1 MTHRDNAEVV
11 WFLATRMSLLAS
23 AETTGG
29 AFGLIEG
36 VLPPG
41 FSPPLHVHSREDE
54 PMYVIEGQVTFQ
66 VGDQRFEAGPGRS
79 CSCPKMS
86 PIRSWWKGD
95 APARVLELA
104 LPGGFERFHI
114 EGGRPAEGPGLPAP
128 APPDIVM
135 LDQLAARYG
144 TRHIGPPIEHRFPV
158 DPGWMGAAPGP
169 KLLENIETL

>member
-1 MTHRDNAEVV
+1 MTEATTRTPWMTHRDSTEVV
-11 WFLATRMSLLAS
+11 WFLATRMSLLAT

-29 AFGLIEG
+29 TLGLIEG

-54 PMYVIEGQVTFQ
+54 PTYVIEGQVTFQ
-66 VGDQRFEAGPGRS
+66 VGDQRFEAGPGS
-79 CSCPKMS
+79 FVFLPKNV
-86 PIRSWWKGD
+86 PHTFVVEGD
-95 APARVLELA
+95 APARILELA

-128 APPDIVM
+128 APPDIAM

-144 TRHIGPPIEHRFPV
+144 TRHIGPPIEP
-158 DPGWMGAAPGP
+158 ASQ
-169 KLLENIETL
+169 

>member
-1 MTHRDNAEVV
+1 MTQAKTRTPWMTHRDSAEVV

-29 AFGLIEG
+29 ALGLIEG
-36 VLPPG
+36 VFPPG
-41 FSPPLHVHSREDE
+41 FSPPLHVHSHEDE

-66 VGDQRFEAGPGRS
+66 VGDQRFEAGPGS
-79 CSCPKMS
+79 FVFLPKDV
-86 PIRSWWKGD
+86 PHTFVVEGD
-95 APARVLELA
+95 APARILELT

-128 APPDIVM
+128 APPDIAM

-144 TRHIGPPIEHRFPV
+144 TRHIGPPMSTR
-158 DPGWMGAAPGP
+158 G
-169 KLLENIETL
+169 